1 MSSRCVTCVR
11 GRTQTDSPCLHLRM
25 AGILKQQA
33 SRQAMLPAI
42 VANAL
47 MQTKLL
53 PMQEGD
59 VVECTVR
66 NVESWG
72 AFLEV

>member
-1 MSSRCVTCVR
+1 
-11 GRTQTDSPCLHLRM
+11 
-25 AGILKQQA
+25 
-33 SRQAMLPAI
+33 MLPAI